1 MGQIIYYLTRYYSST
16 GSAAAALIVSIK
28 QPPLSLSVSNYAI
41 IGFLLS
47 STQLRKTLDFCYHES
62 VTHAGI
68 SSYGRVK
75 YVRILTRLSLRRCTD
90 RCPGASN
97 LGLLEYRSI
106 LYPCINQLV
115 IVCVEIFA
123 QKECYIDDAANI
135 LVLITA
141 IY

>member
-1 MGQIIYYLTRYYSST
+1 M
-16 GSAAAALIVSIK
+16 V
-28 QPPLSLSVSNYAI
+28 V
-41 IGFLLS
+41 LLYI
-47 STQLRKTLDFCYHES
+47 RKVPNFYP
-62 VTHAGI
+62 
-68 SSYGRVK
+68 K
-75 YVRILTRLSLRRCTD
+75 PRCTD

>member
-1 MGQIIYYLTRYYSST
+1 M
-16 GSAAAALIVSIK
+16 A
-28 QPPLSLSVSNYAI
+28 PL
-41 IGFLLS
+41 
-47 STQLRKTLDFCYHES
+47 LRTPTDNP
-62 VTHAGI
+62 
-68 SSYGRVK
+68 GRPGPA
-75 YVRILTRLSLRRCTD
+75 VRAPRCTD

-97 LGLLEYRSI
+97 LGLLVYAAI